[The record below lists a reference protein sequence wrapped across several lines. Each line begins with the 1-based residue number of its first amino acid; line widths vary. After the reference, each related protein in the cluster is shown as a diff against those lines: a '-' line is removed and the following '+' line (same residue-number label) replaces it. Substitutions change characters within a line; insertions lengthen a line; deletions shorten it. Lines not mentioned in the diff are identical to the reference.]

1 MKILPNNDRLHLECA
16 GAENAL
22 CSITRPAEQ
31 VSSLHEIL
39 GGTYLRLQPLDEQRN
54 VADRVSSEVD
64 MFQRYEQAGL
74 VKPGATGK
82 RSRQVDARSSYIILR
97 ILYRRPNCRGFRS
110 RVFSVAV
117 VAVFYHVNFPSTPSH
132 Y

>member
-16 GAENAL
+16 AAENTL
-22 CSITRPAEQ
+22 CSITEPAEQ
-31 VSSLHEIL
+31 VSSLHEIG

-54 VADRVSSEVD
+54 VADRVPSEVD

-82 RSRQVDARSSYIILR
+82 RSRQDDAAFKLDLTPYFVQETCWR
-97 ILYRRPNCRGFRS
+97 
-110 RVFSVAV
+110 FSVC
-117 VAVFYHVNFPSTPSH
+117 PWQ
-132 Y
+132 